1 MTKNKKYLRF
11 IPSLRY
17 GGAESML
24 YGTIPI
30 ATAVGDAD
38 YIIPSFGE
46 ILSLEISPQQ
56 ISEII
61 LKYANLK
68 INSYDVWSKKVVECK
83 DFSLDRFNIKKI
95 SSQFNNL

>member
-1 MTKNKKYLRF
+1 MTKNKKYLHF

-30 ATAVGDAD
+30 ATAVGDSE
-38 YIIPSFGE
+38 YIISNFGE
-46 ILSLEISPQQ
+46 IIPFDITPKK

-61 LKYANLK
+61 LRYANLK
-68 INSYDVWSKKVVECK
+68 IYSSDIWIKKVNACIN
-83 DFSLDRFNIKKI
+83 FSKDRFNIKNI
-95 SSQFNNL
+95 ASQFDDL